1 MTGRNRRARRII
13 VLAATVL
20 TISSAMPIVDA
31 ANEGRT
37 FVINNCLHRNTI
49 RPRYILFACGD
60 GAFYVR
66 GMDWGSWHRFRA
78 VGRGTFHQN
87 DCDPSCAE
95 GTFHTVGGRL
105 LLKRRERCP
114 RLHHLLFTRAVITF
128 DERFLGRRRIRT
140 ELVCPG

>member
-1 MTGRNRRARRII
+1 MIGRAPRVRRTVI
-13 VLAATVL
+13 LAATVL
-20 TISSAMPIVDA
+20 AICSAMPSVGA
-31 ANEGRT
+31 AGQGRT
-37 FVINNCLHRNTI
+37 LVINNCLHRTSI

-66 GMDWGSWHRFRA
+66 GMDWARWHRFRA
-78 VGRGTFHQN
+78 AGHGTFHQS

-114 RLHHLLFTRAVITF
+114 RVHHALFTRAVITF